1 MHNYKKLR
9 VWIKSMDF
17 VEKLYLLS
25 TKLPKD
31 ERFGLTSQLRRAAIS
46 IPSNIAEGAG
56 RDSDK
61 AFNQFIGYAI
71 GSGYEVE
78 TQLILSKRIKFIPE
92 EDINELLSELTEIL
106 KMLYNFRKTLK

>member
-1 MHNYKKLR
+1 M
-9 VWIKSMDF
+9 
-17 VEKLYLLS
+17 
-25 TKLPKD
+25 
-31 ERFGLTSQLRRAAIS
+31 GLTSQLRRAAIS

-61 AFNQFIGYAI
+61 MFNQFIGYSI

-78 TQLILSKRIKFIPE
+78 TQLLLTKRVKLIPE
-92 EDINELLSELTEIL
+92 DEVNELLTELTEIL